1 MSAREQRA
9 AGSAEEGLP
18 LDPTRVWL
26 MFRRTWQIVAVAGV
40 VGAFAGAAV
49 AKKVV
54 KQTFTAHAVL
64 SWDTGAPVDWV
75 QRRTLL
81 ETATL
86 ATNLE
91 QVARRMHVT
100 PDPVALRS
108 AVVISSSEQSNT
120 IGIEGIW
127 TDAQGAARLANAVVD
142 VLLESRQKQLD
153 VPKKAG
159 VERAR
164 EDLDDAESKH
174 AEAAAAYAAF
184 RLEPAMSRL
193 SSERQAAIL
202 QAAELAAPDPNAT
215 AVVVPAHQPRAR
227 LSALE
232 TRAIA
237 LLVAQRLA
245 EQRLT
250 AAQANLSAAELQREQ
265 LATEFRVIE
274 RAKPPR
280 YAAPSARKQVA
291 VIFPLASIIIAA
303 IGLFLWSLRR
313 LTVVTPVEAAFWSK
327 LPVIGASTWP
337 RDPEMLATLMR
348 DLDDYAPRA
357 EGVILIVGAST
368 AEADLARDVAEWS
381 GYTGQPFGAVDER
394 KLTDAR
400 GDVDGAYLTI
410 RDPGASVPPQ
420 REAPSMQIL
429 TLNGP
434 VPAQALRRAA
444 RLADRVLVVVTSGK
458 HDIFQL
464 RKIRER
470 LGRDEGIGILWVGLD
485 KDLAMVRDRVG
496 AVDRFWYA
504 KREPVAS

>member
-1 MSAREQRA
+1 LSAREQRG
-9 AGSAEEGLP
+9 AGNADEGLP

-54 KQTFTAHAVL
+54 KQTFTARAVL
-64 SWDTGAPVDWV
+64 SWDTGAPTDWV

-86 ATNLE
+86 GTNLE
-91 QVARRMHVT
+91 QVARRMHLT

-108 AVVISSSEQSNT
+108 AFIISSSEQSNT
-120 IGIEGIW
+120 IGVEGIW
-127 TDAQGAARLANAVVD
+127 TDAQGAANLTNALVD
-142 VLLESRQKQLD
+142 VLLESRRKQLD
-153 VPKKAG
+153 VPARAG

-164 EDLDDAESKH
+164 EDLEDAESKL

-184 RLEPAMSRL
+184 RLEPSVSRL
-193 SSERQAAIL
+193 SSEREAAIQ
-202 QAAELAAPDPNAT
+202 QAAELAAPEPDAAAVLPAQAT
-215 AVVVPAHQPRAR
+215 R
-227 LSALE
+227 LSTLE
-232 TRAIA
+232 TRAVA

-250 AAQANLSAAELQREQ
+250 AAQANLAAAELQREN

-291 VIFPLASIIIAA
+291 VIFPVASVILAA

-313 LTVVTPVEAAFWSK
+313 LKVVTPVEAAFWSK

-368 AEADLARDVAEWS
+368 VEADLARDVAEWS

-394 KLTDAR
+394 NLVDAR

-410 RDPGASVPPQ
+410 REPGASSPSP

-485 KDLAMVRDRVG
+485 KDFAMVRDRVG

-504 KREPVAS
+504 KRDPLAG